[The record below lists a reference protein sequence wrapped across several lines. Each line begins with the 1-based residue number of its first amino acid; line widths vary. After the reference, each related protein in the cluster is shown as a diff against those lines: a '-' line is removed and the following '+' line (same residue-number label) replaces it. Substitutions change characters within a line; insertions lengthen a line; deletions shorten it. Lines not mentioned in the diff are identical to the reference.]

1 MQSRFQPLLS
11 FAGTVLL
18 AVLPLAGLAA
28 QSTTMSKDEGSMAK
42 STAMSGMLHG
52 AGGHRAT
59 GTVHLVAK
67 GDKHQIHFTP
77 DFKADAGS
85 DVYVVL
91 SKSEAPE
98 AGSVQL
104 GRLKHVAGEQTVE
117 VPAKVDVSQYS
128 HLLLWSK
135 KDNVVIGMTDLAD
148 AGMSMDHDKMSG
160 GMEHPTM
167 GKDKMGHDS
176 QPPQH

>member
-11 FAGTVLL
+11 LAGTVLL
-18 AVLPLAGLAA
+18 AALPLTGLAA
-28 QSTTMSKDEGSMAK
+28 QGATMSKDEGSMAK
-42 STAMSGMLHG
+42 PTAMSGMLHG
-52 AGGHRAT
+52 AGGHHAT

-67 GDKHQIHFTP
+67 GDQHQIHFTP
-77 DFKADAGS
+77 DFKAGSSS

-104 GRLKHVAGEQTVE
+104 GKLKHVAGEQTID

-135 KDNVVIGMTDLAD
+135 KDNAVIGMTDLAE
-148 AGMSMDHDKMSG
+148 AGMSMDH
-160 GMEHPTM
+160 E
-167 GKDKMGHDS
+167 KMGHDS
-176 QPPQH
+176 QPQQH